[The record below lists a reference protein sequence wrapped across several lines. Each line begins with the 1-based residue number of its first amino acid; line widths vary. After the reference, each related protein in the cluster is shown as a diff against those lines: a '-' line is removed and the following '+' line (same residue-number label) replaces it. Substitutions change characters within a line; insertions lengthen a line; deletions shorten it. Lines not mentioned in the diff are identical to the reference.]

1 MRLSTPINYD
11 SLAKDEYEVLK
22 AGEYT
27 AYVDKCEEVFTKDGR
42 NTMLVFTFKITDE
55 KARGR
60 QLTYRI
66 MRSFNGMANEEAA
79 ARVNGAKTRQII
91 DACHCKNQ
99 DVEDT
104 DDFLGADVVIVV
116 DVVKNNKGEDSNEV
130 KKVRAPASVPAVG
143 SVINSSAVTPS
154 ADANKSYAEG
164 KAPSNPFAN
173 RRQ

>member
-1 MRLSTPINYD
+1 MKYSTPIDYNA
-11 SLAKDEYEVLK
+11 LAKDEYEVLK

-27 AYVDKCEEVFTKDGR
+27 AQVEKSEVARTKDGR
-42 NTMLVFTFKITDE
+42 NEMAVFTFKITDE

-66 MRSFNGMANEEAA
+66 MRSFNGIENAQKVNE
-79 ARVNGAKTRQII
+79 VKMRQMI
-91 DACHCKNQ
+91 DACHLKNSV
-99 DVEDT
+99 VEDS

-116 DVVKNNKGEDSNEV
+116 DVVRNNKGEDSNEV
-130 KKVRAPASVPAVG
+130 KKVKAPASVPAVG
-143 SVINSSAVTPS
+143 TVVNSSAVAPS